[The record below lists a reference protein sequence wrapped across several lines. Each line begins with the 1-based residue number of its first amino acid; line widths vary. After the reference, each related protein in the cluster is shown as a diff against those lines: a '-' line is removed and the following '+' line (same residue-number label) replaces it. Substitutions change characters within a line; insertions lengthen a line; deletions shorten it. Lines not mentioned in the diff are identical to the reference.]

1 MKWPKSHWKAPAV
14 VLILLLMWGLWYAR
28 PVDIHGLGMGELEA
42 VSASVIHNKAGQ
54 GVDLVWSTGAVPDD
68 SQWQTVLKE
77 VERLRFRRP
86 PGNLVREYLQDGT
99 VKTEPADRTSVL
111 FYFLDQDGRSLTM
124 EIGASRSIY
133 TSLHTSS
140 NLPIFLSGGEEAVQA
155 LVERLPLLTEE

>member
-1 MKWPKSHWKAPAV
+1 MKRPKSHWKAPAV

-28 PVDIHGLGMGELEA
+28 PVDIHGLGMGELES
-42 VSASVIHNKAGQ
+42 VSASVIHNKPGQ

-99 VKTEPADRTSVL
+99 VKTQPADRTSVL
-111 FYFLDQDGRSLTM
+111 FYFADQDGRSLTM
-124 EIGASRSIY
+124 EIGASHSIY

>member
-1 MKWPKSHWKAPAV
+1 MEKRRKLVFGLVIAA
-14 VLILLLMWGLWYAR
+14 LLAWGLWYSR

-42 VSASVIHNKAGQ
+42 ISASVIHNKPGQ

-68 SQWQTVLKE
+68 SQWQTLLKE

-111 FYFLDQDGRSLTM
+111 FYFVDQDGRSLMM
-124 EIGASRSIY
+124 EIGAGRSIY
-133 TSLHTSS
+133 TSLHTNS
-140 NLPIFLSGGEEAVQA
+140 NLPIFLSGGEDAVQA
-155 LVERLPLLTEE
+155 LAERLLLMEE

>member
-1 MKWPKSHWKAPAV
+1 MGLKKHWRPLAV
-14 VLILLLMWGLWYAR
+14 LLILLLVWTLWYAR
-28 PVDIHGLGMGELEA
+28 PVDIHGLGIGELEA
-42 VSASVIHNKAGQ
+42 VSASVLHNKPGQ

-77 VERLRFRRP
+77 VERLRFCRP

-111 FYFLDQDGRSLTM
+111 FYFLDQDGRSLMM
-124 EIGASRSIY
+124 EIGAGRSIY

-155 LVERLPLLTEE
+155 LVERLLMMEE